1 MDGEGELVVTS
12 FLLVDDDELS
22 VTSGAAV
29 KGAAVNVSYLWDFV
43 AASSGKIDF
52 KLNNYDTGS
61 H

>member
-22 VTSGAAV
+22 VTSGAVV

-43 AASSGKIDF
+43 AASSGK
-52 KLNNYDTGS
+52 
-61 H
+61 